1 MRTALMK
8 NFLLPLLVLITLILS
23 KPALSRSAPAI
34 WASFISSSELIVD
47 GKVIKAEYGQSR
59 FDGVESVKLW
69 LQVSEIYTSNEQ
81 YSSLKTIEV
90 ITDWSVNQAEVGAR
104 GLFFL
109 RKKDEV
115 FYIFDPDI
123 GYWEEQFR
131 LIQDGTSQF
140 CDLDKFQRARIYNV
154 PVLYLADIPSEYW
167 ELGYFA
173 DFTCANVG
181 KGTPLE
187 VFRKQTI
194 LKARNVRLQ
203 LKSIY

>member
-1 MRTALMK
+1 MK
-8 NFLLPLLVLITLILS
+8 TFFLLLLTFLALLS
-23 KPALSRSAPAI
+23 SKSTISRSTPAI
-34 WASFISSSELIVD
+34 WESFISSSELIVD

-59 FDGVESVKLW
+59 FDEVESVKLW

-115 FYIFDPDI
+115 FYIFDPDV

-131 LIQDGTSQF
+131 LIQDGASQF
-140 CDLDKFQRARIYNV
+140 CDLDKFDRARVYNV
-154 PVLYLADIPSEYW
+154 PMLYLAGIPDEYW
-167 ELGYFA
+167 EPGYFA
-173 DFTCANVG
+173 DYTCANVE
-181 KGTPLE
+181 KGTPLG
-187 VFRKQTI
+187 VFKKQII
-194 LKARNVRLQ
+194 LKAENVKPQ
-203 LKSIY
+203 LKSIF